1 MLKLIQDGVLTPFPV
16 RLFGGGG
23 ARVSLFG
30 RLVVPVEI
38 STIATESLADCEAA
52 RESGAHVVIH

>member
-23 ARVSLFG
+23 GACAFFWSACGAGGDIHDSHRVT
-30 RLVVPVEI
+30 R
-38 STIATESLADCEAA
+38 
-52 RESGAHVVIH
+52 